1 MEALM
6 PQWTITPD
14 KYLTADEV
22 RQLRKTCLETA
33 LIAKSRG
40 NQAPVRDATIIE
52 LALGTGLR
60 VSELANLRIEHLFL
74 KKGQNSLLVKN
85 GKGGKDRVVVFNAK
99 LKNQIR
105 EYLDYRTSN
114 SPYLLPSE
122 RGDQMSISAIQIVFK
137 KMARKTGLSRRYSIH
152 SLRHTHATELY
163 KASGYNLRLVQQQL
177 GHSNITTTSVYAAV
191 MNKDLEKAVENL
203 EFEE

>member
-1 MEALM
+1 M

>member
-1 MEALM
+1 M

-177 GHSNITTTSVYAAV
+177 GHSNITTTSGYAAV

>member
-1 MEALM
+1 M

-22 RQLRKTCLETA
+22 KQLRRTCYELA
-33 LIAKSRG
+33 LIAKAKG
-40 NQAPVRDATIIE
+40 NHAPVRDSAIIE

-74 KKGQNSLLVKN
+74 KKGHNSLLVKN

-99 LKNQIR
+99 LKNQIQ
-105 EYLDYRTSN
+105 EYLDYRTSK
-114 SPYLLPSE
+114 SPYLFPSE
-122 RGDQMSISAIQIVFK
+122 RGEKMTTSAIQKVFK
-137 KMARKTGLSRRYSIH
+137 KTARKAGLPNRYSIH

-163 KASGYNLRLVQQQL
+163 KASGYNLRLIQQQL
-177 GHSNITTTSVYAAV
+177 GHSSPSTSSVYTAV
-191 MNKDLEKAVENL
+191 LNKDLEKAVENL

>member
-1 MEALM
+1 M

-14 KYLTADEV
+14 KYLTAEEV
-22 RQLRKTCLETA
+22 KQLRKTCQEAA
-33 LIAKSRG
+33 LIGKSKG

-85 GKGGKDRVVVFNAK
+85 GKGRKDRVVVFNAK
-99 LKNQIR
+99 LKNQIH

-114 SPYLLPSE
+114 SPYLFPSE
-122 RGDQMSISAIQIVFK
+122 RGEYMTTSAIQKVFK
-137 KMARKTGLSRRYSIH
+137 KLARKAGLPARYSIH
-152 SLRHTHATELY
+152 ALRHNHATAVY
-163 KASGYNLRLVQQQL
+163 VASGYNLRLVQQQL
-177 GHSNITTTSVYAAV
+177 GHSSPTVTSVYAAV
-191 MNKDLEKAVENL
+191 LNKDLEKAVENL